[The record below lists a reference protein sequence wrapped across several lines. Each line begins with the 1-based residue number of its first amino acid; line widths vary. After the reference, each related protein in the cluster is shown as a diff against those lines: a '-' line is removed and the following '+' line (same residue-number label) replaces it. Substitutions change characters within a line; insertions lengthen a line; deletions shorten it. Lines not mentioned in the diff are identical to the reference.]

1 QRRSHAALAQGRFIF
16 THLLLKVGGFVFECR
31 QTSAA
36 KRNRRST
43 LSVQPSLLAKRKTGY
58 LCQATR
64 SIFDCV
70 DAIVEIPQLLSLFF
84 VLCTQTLVFL
94 FDAKML
100 CLLRQ
105 TVEAVEKATKH
116 RQ

>member
-1 QRRSHAALAQGRFIF
+1 MLAQGRFIF
-16 THLLLKVGGFVFECR
+16 MHLLLKVCGFVFERR
-31 QTSAA
+31 QTGGA

-43 LSVQPSLLAKRKTGY
+43 LSVQPALLAKRKTGY

-64 SIFDCV
+64 SIFDRV

-84 VLCTQTLVFL
+84 ILCAQPLVLL

-105 TVEAVEKATKH
+105 TVEAIEKATEH
-116 RQ
+116 R